1 MPRFEH
7 AGQCFFHLSTCP
19 QMLQHITFK
28 LWKSRFHLNFK
39 CFGVSLLRTLFSD
52 LASLLFRDPFGY
64 APKITVRSFKLWH
77 THSKHC
83 FCNFEAWCFNS
94 ISIRTS
100 SSFWILNN
108 IIKIFSQ
115 QIAPLKYVF
124 RFLWEIPILNIYTRF
139 WCDLRIIVTFNAF
152 DSSHVNHNTFW
163 IP

>member
-7 AGQCFFHLSTCP
+7 ARQCFFHLSTCP

-39 CFGVSLLRTLFSD
+39 CFGVSPFRTLFPN

-64 APKITVRSFKLWH
+64 FPMITVRSFKLWH

-94 ISIRTS
+94 ISIITS
-100 SSFWILNN
+100 SSFWIPNN
-108 IIKIFSQ
+108 TIKIFSQ
-115 QIAPLKYVF
+115 QWPPGKSLCCTSFCVFLKEF
-124 RFLWEIPILNIYTRF
+124 FLFFINRGKILSLARIKHKC
-139 WCDLRIIVTFNAF
+139 WCKFYLLV
-152 DSSHVNHNTFW
+152 
-163 IP
+163 